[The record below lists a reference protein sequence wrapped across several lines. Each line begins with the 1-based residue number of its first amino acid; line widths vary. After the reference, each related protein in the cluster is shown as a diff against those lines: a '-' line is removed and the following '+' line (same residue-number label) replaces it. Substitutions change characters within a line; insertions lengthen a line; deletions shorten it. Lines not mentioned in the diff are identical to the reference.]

1 MWIRWIRTTIVKS
14 LQVFTIT
21 VPEYFIETWRCY
33 LDLQLV
39 LVVGVAVGEMP
50 ELLRLVEAP
59 LQVLRGHEVL
69 RHFYTV
75 VDVPHLGDIVIIK

>member
-1 MWIRWIRTTIVKS
+1 
-14 LQVFTIT
+14 
-21 VPEYFIETWRCY
+21 
-33 LDLQLV
+33 
-39 LVVGVAVGEMP
+39 VVGVAVGEMP

-75 VDVPHLGDIVIIK
+75 VDVPHLGDTVIKSTKPNNNGPFRGSRLTEFNSGSGLLENLEPYTERI